1 MSIFLLQGLDSMAL
15 ALAEAG
21 HVWTNAERHAYE
33 SLVAQILEGL

>member
-1 MSIFLLQGLDSMAL
+1 MSVFLLQGLDSMAL

-33 SLVAQILEGL
+33 SLVRELTKHG